1 MTNTCLLFQ
10 LAEKN
15 VVQSHYVFYFL
26 IVVIGTILSYGVFS
40 MYSLISKSA
49 VENIVNIVS
58 FGTFIVL
65 FAGALAY
72 PLLYVFG
79 AEKSD
84 GIVLGGGMGGLF
96 VAIALQGVV
105 GYIVEMLAASG
116 LPIASSLHVPIL
128 YTLFGMVMYIA
139 SYFIAL
145 SIYRKREF

>member
-1 MTNTCLLFQ
+1 M
-10 LAEKN
+10 A
-15 VVQSHYVFYFL
+15 
-26 IVVIGTILSYGVFS
+26 
-40 MYSLISKSA
+40 KSFGQNE
-49 VENIVNIVS
+49 VLKDVS
-58 FGTFIVL
+58 FNVPPGSIVG

-72 PLLYVFG
+72 LLLYVFG

-105 GYIVEMLAASG
+105 GYIVEILAASS
-116 LPIASSLHVPIL
+116 LRVASSLHIPIL